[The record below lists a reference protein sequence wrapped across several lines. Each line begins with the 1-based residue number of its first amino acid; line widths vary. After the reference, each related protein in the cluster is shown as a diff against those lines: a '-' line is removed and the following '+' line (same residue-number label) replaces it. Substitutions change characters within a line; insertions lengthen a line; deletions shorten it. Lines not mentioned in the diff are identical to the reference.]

1 MGGEAEGW
9 KREAVFGEM
18 EEERMLLE
26 NETWSSKWKTKVFA
40 SPENLTEIY
49 LSFMHGTVS
58 GDLTFFGFFFV
69 FFCPI
74 FSSKA
79 KFP

>member
-1 MGGEAEGW
+1 MFEETGGDLRRECCLR
-9 KREAVFGEM
+9 KRGGLQ
-18 EEERMLLE
+18 RE
-26 NETWSSKWKTKVFA
+26 NKVFA

-58 GDLTFFGFFFV
+58 GDLKFIFYFYFI
-69 FFCPI
+69 FCPI